1 MFIEYF
7 SHWRPSCSL
16 TDKTVLTM
24 MPVVQSVSQV
34 AVEVLDAAETAA
46 VALDPAR
53 LKILTALRD
62 PDSSAG
68 VARSLGL
75 PRQRVGHHVRALEAA
90 GLLTFVGERKKRNC
104 VERLLQASAR
114 TYVLAPQLL
123 GNLRLSPDEAGDRF
137 SSTALLAA
145 ASRVIEEV
153 SALRPTAEAVGK
165 KLPTLTLQSEVR
177 FASARSQNEFLEELV
192 ASFSELVARHHRP
205 DAAAGRTFRLSLLG
219 HPALVREREA
229 PPSPPQDTTA

>member
-1 MFIEYF
+1 
-7 SHWRPSCSL
+7 L
-16 TDKTVLTM
+16 TVKTVLMM
-24 MPVVQSVSQV
+24 MPVMQAPSQA

-46 VALDPAR
+46 VVLDPAR
-53 LKILTALRD
+53 LKILTALRE

-90 GLLTFVGERKKRNC
+90 GLLTHVGERKKRNC

-114 TYVLAPQLL
+114 AYVLAPRLL
-123 GNLRLSPDEAGDRF
+123 GDLGLSADEARDRF
-137 SSTALLAA
+137 SNTFLLAA

-153 SALRPTAEAVGK
+153 SALRPGAEAAGK
-165 KLPTLTLQSEVR
+165 KLPTLTLQTEVR

-205 DAAAGRTFRLSLLG
+205 DAPAGRTFRLSLLG
-219 HPALVREREA
+219 HPALA
-229 PPSPPQDTTA
+229 PEPAAPSFPPHTP

>member
-1 MFIEYF
+1 
-7 SHWRPSCSL
+7 
-16 TDKTVLTM
+16 
-24 MPVVQSVSQV
+24 MPVVQAALQA

-46 VALDPAR
+46 AVLDPAR

-90 GLLTFVGERKKRNC
+90 GLLTCVGERKKRNC

-114 TYVLAPQLL
+114 AYVLAPRLL
-123 GNLRLSPDEAGDRF
+123 GDLGLSPDEARDRF
-137 SSTALLAA
+137 SSTYLLAA

-153 SALRPTAEAVGK
+153 SALRPSAEAAGK
-165 KLPTLTLQSEVR
+165 KLPTLTLQTEVR

-192 ASFSELVARHHRP
+192 ASFSDLVARHHRP
-205 DAAAGRTFRLSLLG
+205 DAAGGRTFRLSLLG
-219 HPALVREREA
+219 HPALA
-229 PPSPPQDTTA
+229 PEPATPRSAPQETTS